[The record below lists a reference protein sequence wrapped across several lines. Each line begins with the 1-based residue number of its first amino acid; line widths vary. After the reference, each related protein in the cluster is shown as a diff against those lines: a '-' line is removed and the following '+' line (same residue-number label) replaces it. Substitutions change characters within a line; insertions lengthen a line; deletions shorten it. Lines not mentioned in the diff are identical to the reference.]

1 MQILKTKSLYIPAF
15 SIIAVV
21 LLLLLLVGI
30 STHRNLDR
38 DKRKSMAFVHRQGV
52 MLLRALE
59 AGARAEM
66 MMQIWQEDS
75 VANLIREVAKDQDIA
90 YIYLFDKTG
99 TITHHSERTREG
111 EGTPWDPT
119 AFEKGWVNSR
129 LKVLENDFRVYELAK
144 LFSPGPP
151 LRPMRGMHRMMNR
164 ENISGGHL
172 HAGNVIVIGL
182 KMTAFDEARQA
193 DLHHAV
199 IMATIVL
206 VLGSGALFF
215 VFVIQNYYLV
225 DATLKQTKDYTQKI
239 VGSMANGLLSADSGH
254 RIVSYNPLCLKMLGL
269 EDKHLRSKTL
279 DSLQGF
285 RSTGIMDLIDS
296 GRTIADRE
304 IEYIRPNG
312 ERVFLGIS
320 ISPILEEDG
329 SAAGTVMLLRD
340 LGPIKQLEEK
350 VRRTEK
356 LAAIGKL
363 AAGVAHE
370 IRNPLSSIRG
380 FAQFLG
386 HALKD
391 RPKEQEYAH
400 IMIRE
405 MDRINNV
412 VTDLL
417 SFASPRPAEPSPTD
431 ISELLTHVV
440 QLVAPD
446 AKGKRVTVDTQI
458 SSGMKNLMVDAHQL
472 TQAVLNLLLNSL
484 KSVEKGGSIVM
495 KTGLDD
501 EGSRFLFSIQDNGK
515 GIPPENRKRIFEPF
529 FTTRESG
536 TGLGLAIVHKIV
548 ENHHGEIDVE
558 SPPPGKRTGCRFTIS
573 IPFET
578 KTSQ

>member
-99 TITHHSERTREG
+99 TITHHSERTQEG